1 MEQAVQQERR
11 IHVIPATKQAAAPG
25 RASGR
30 RQRVAAYCRVST
42 DSEEQLTSYTAQK
55 AYYTQKI
62 DENPDWEMAGIFAD
76 KGITGTSMKKRVEF
90 KKMIAACKRGKID
103 LILTKSLSRFARNTV
118 DSLEVVRMLRANGI
132 GVIFE
137 KENINTLTESSEFLL
152 TLFSGFAQAE
162 SESIS
167 KNVIWG
173 IQKSREAGNVPFQYQ
188 KLLGYQR
195 GPDGQPEIVPEE
207 AEVVKRIYRRYL
219 DGCSLAQ
226 IKRELEAD
234 GVPTASGI
242 QGWTYQVVRNILTN
256 ERYIGDALLQKTY
269 TTDCISKTVKKNQG
283 ERSMVYVERN
293 HPAIVSKAMFYQVR
307 EEMAR
312 RASKRKVMQ
321 KTGKT
326 EQGKYSAKYA
336 LSELLV
342 CGECGTPYKRCTWA
356 RNGKKRIVWRC
367 VSRLEF
373 GTKYCHDSPSMD
385 EGKLHQAILEGINE
399 FVQAGQGL
407 GDELLDLAS
416 IVQQGGSADG
426 IDPLTLRNRLDAL
439 TAQQAELLDKVLEDM
454 ENEELNAQLK
464 ATMEEKQAIL
474 GRLGALQ
481 QDEEQRAGQEARLR
495 ELAEWLK
502 QQKSEFTEYD
512 DTITRRYMERIT
524 VVDAETIRIKFRYT
538 DVEIDRAV
546 KK

>member
-1 MEQAVQQERR
+1 M
-11 IHVIPATKQAAAPG
+11 
-25 RASGR
+25 
-30 RQRVAAYCRVST
+30 AAYCRVST

-62 DENPDWEMAGIFAD
+62 GENPDWEMAGIFAD
-76 KGITGTSMKKRVEF
+76 KGITGTSMKKRTEF
-90 KKMIAACKRGKID
+90 KRMIAACKRGRID

-118 DSLEVVRMLRANGI
+118 DSLEMVRMLRANGI

-137 KENINTLTESSEFLL
+137 KENINTLTESSEFLI

-195 GPDGQPEIVPEE
+195 GPDGQPEIVRSE

-283 ERSMVYVERN
+283 DRPMVYVERN

-385 EGKLHQAILEGINE
+385 EDKLHQAILEGINE

-481 QDEEQRAGQEARLR
+481 QDEEQRVGQEARLR

-512 DTITRRYMERIT
+512 DTITRRYVERIT

-546 KK
+546 RT